1 MGVNFNRI
9 IRKITAATVRGK
21 KGPEAGMPLSSGEVK
36 RSESKIHLPQTLGE
50 EVIADEPSD
59 WEQVS

>member
-1 MGVNFNRI
+1 
-9 IRKITAATVRGK
+9 
-21 KGPEAGMPLSSGEVK
+21 MPLSSGEVK

-50 EVIADEPSD
+50 EVIADEFSD